1 MFINLINPTDKWQ
14 NRQYTAVKG
23 ELLRIVVAKC
33 MTSMGLQLCFKLR
46 FAARTFTVHFP
57 TSLLSF
63 VLSVSLLVSFSFK
76 HQHDHHSHCHPPAR
90 KAVVREDGGVR
101 KEIAYMLL
109 LIRVA
114 RTAVEMRSGV
124 ANSQSRLR
132 ANFTQLQSL
141 AGRGGEAQR

>member
-1 MFINLINPTDKWQ
+1 MHDFH
-14 NRQYTAVKG
+14 
-23 ELLRIVVAKC
+23 ELHG
-33 MTSMGLQLCFKLR
+33 TSTLFQAQVRSSHFHRSLPYFP
-46 FAARTFTVHFP
+46 TFTCTFCVYWCL
-57 TSLLSF
+57 SLS
-63 VLSVSLLVSFSFK
+63 K
-76 HQHDHHSHCHPPAR
+76 EQHQHDHHSHCHPPVAC

-132 ANFTQLQSL
+132 ATFTQLQSL
-141 AGRGGEAQR
+141 AGRGGEARR